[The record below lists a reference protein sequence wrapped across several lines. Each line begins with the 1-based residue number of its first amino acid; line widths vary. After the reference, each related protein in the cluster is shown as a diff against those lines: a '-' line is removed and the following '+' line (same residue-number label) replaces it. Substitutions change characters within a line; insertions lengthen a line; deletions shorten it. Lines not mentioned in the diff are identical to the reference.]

1 VAEVG
6 RAGNVRPAPR
16 LGVSRPILLIL
27 MTMFLDVLGI
37 GIVLPVTPFYATEFG
52 ANALQI
58 GLLFTTYSAAQFL
71 TIPFLGAVSDRF
83 GRRSVL
89 LLSMATEVVAYV
101 AFGLAG
107 NLATLFVARF
117 VAGAGA
123 GNISTAQ
130 AYVADVTSPTE
141 RTRTFG
147 LVGAAF
153 GVGFLFGPAL
163 GGLLSHA
170 LDLRAPAFAAGGL
183 VLLNLVLAFLYLPES
198 LPPERRSHK
207 PVISQLNP
215 FGVLVTLLRRPSLRA
230 PLIATFLLNLAFT
243 GLQTNFAVF
252 ARDRFGFGPLNVAQV
267 FVVVSLVA
275 ILTQGLLV
283 RTLSGRFADEPILHV
298 GIALTVVAFAITG
311 FAWDPLLIWIAF
323 PILAV
328 GSALWRA
335 PLTSLIT
342 KLVEATEQGLVG
354 GGSQAVQALGA
365 IGGPIWAGF
374 AYEDLGTAAP
384 YWSGAV
390 IVTIAAVV
398 MLFGSWRPGVL
409 RGRAAGHA

>member
-1 VAEVG
+1 VHGAEEARAARVG
-6 RAGNVRPAPR
+6 SSPSPSIRRGIN
-16 LGVSRPILLIL
+16 RPILLIL
-27 MTMFLDVLGI
+27 MTIFLDVLGI
-37 GIVLPVTPFYATEFG
+37 GIVLPVTPFYASEFG

-71 TIPFLGAVSDRF
+71 TIPFLGAISDRF

-89 LLSMATEVVAYV
+89 LLSMATEMVAYV

-107 NLATLFVARF
+107 NLATLFVARL

-163 GGLLSHA
+163 GGFLSHVF
-170 LDLRAPAFAAGGL
+170 DLRAPAFAAGGL
-183 VLLNLVLAFLYLPES
+183 VLLNLVLAFFYLPES
-198 LPPERRSHK
+198 LPADRRAHK
-207 PVISQLNP
+207 PIIAQLNP
-215 FGVLVTLLRRPSLRA
+215 FGVLATLLRRPLLRP
-230 PLIATFLLNLAFT
+230 PLIATFLLNFAFA
-243 GLQTNFAVF
+243 GIQTNFAVF

-275 ILTQGLLV
+275 ILTQGLVV
-283 RTLSGRFADEPILHV
+283 RSLSGRFADEPILQV
-298 GIALTVVAFAITG
+298 GIVMTAVAFALTG
-311 FAWDPLLIWIAF
+311 FAWDPL
-323 PILAV
+323 P
-328 GSALWRA
+328 
-335 PLTSLIT
+335 SLIT
-342 KLVEATEQGLVG
+342 KLAEATEQGLVG

-365 IGGPIWAGF
+365 IGGPIWAGV
-374 AYEDLGTAAP
+374 AYEQLFSAAP
-384 YWSGAV
+384 YWSGAL
-390 IVTIAAVV
+390 ITIIAGIV
-398 MLFGSWRPGVL
+398 MLFGTWRPGVL
-409 RGRAAGHA
+409 RGRAAEHA

>member
-1 VAEVG
+1 
-6 RAGNVRPAPR
+6 
-16 LGVSRPILLIL
+16 LLIL

-71 TIPFLGAVSDRF
+71 TIPFLGAISDRF
-83 GRRSVL
+83 GRRTVL
-89 LLSMATEVVAYV
+89 LSSMATEVVAYLV
-101 AFGLAG
+101 FGLAG

-170 LDLRAPAFAAGGL
+170 FDLRAPAFAACGL
-183 VLLNLVLAFLYLPES
+183 VLLNLVLAYFYLPES
-198 LPPERRSHK
+198 LAPERRSHK
-207 PVISQLNP
+207 PVIPQLNP
-215 FGVLVTLLRRPSLRA
+215 FGVLATLLRRPSIRS
-230 PLIATFLLNLAFT
+230 PLIATFLLNFAFA

-275 ILTQGLLV
+275 ILTQGLVV
-283 RTLSGRFADEPILHV
+283 RTLSGRFADGPILQV
-298 GIALTVVAFAITG
+298 GIALTAVAFVVTG

-323 PILAV
+323 PILAA

-342 KLVEATEQGLVG
+342 KLVDASEQGLVG
-354 GGSQAVQALGA
+354 GGSQAVQALGS

-374 AYEDLGTAAP
+374 AYEDLASSAP
-384 YWSGAV
+384 YWSGALL
-390 IVTIAAVV
+390 TAIAGIV
-398 MLFGSWRPGVL
+398 MLIGTWRLAVL
-409 RGRAAGHA
+409 RGRATEHA